1 MSAAIGATR
10 RAHCADRLN
19 PPHQTAAESP
29 AKVSYGAS
37 SCDVT
42 THRGQTNPPLNVVQ
56 RWFPHP
62 LVALGGDDRGLPEQS
77 TVFGDDPDISP
88 VDIDA
93 DPGARLFS
101 VDIEV
106 QHLVAMAQADS
117 M

>member
-1 MSAAIGATR
+1 MSRHIAARPT
-10 RAHCADRLN
+10 
-19 PPHQTAAESP
+19 
-29 AKVSYGAS
+29 
-37 SCDVT
+37 
-42 THRGQTNPPLNVVQ
+42 PLNVVQ